1 MNKLCFRWMIIA
13 VMAVGLVA
21 TVSAQRTT
29 ASDKYLISA
38 EAGGVNYTQG
48 QVSVARVNNTGGVLV
63 MGDEIEVGD
72 RVSTGADGRVE
83 ILLNPGSY
91 VRLGANSSMEFK
103 TTSLDDLQIQLDS
116 GSAMFEVF
124 ATSEFTVSIFTPQG
138 KVSLIESGVYRFDL
152 AGDGVLSV
160 AVTEGKAILGTTTVK
175 EGRVATVSGTKVEV
189 AKFDRGKR
197 DDFAE
202 WSRSRAK
209 ELAKTSSTLKNR
221 DVRASLLSAF
231 DSRRWNMFSSY
242 GLWVLDPFTRR
253 FCFLPFGYGWNSP
266 YGFGYGADIWWYNL
280 PPIVFNQPPPPGTP
294 TVKTPPTRV
303 GNPKADTGQSQTAS
317 PPYKQIDREREIK
330 YPTRGSEFP
339 ADMKPVRDAPS
350 PPPPIIVT
358 PPSAPVSNGKKPDG
372 R

>member
-1 MNKLCFRWMIIA
+1 MIIA
-13 VMAVGLVA
+13 VMAGCFTA
-21 TVSAQRTT
+21 TVSAQQNPV
-29 ASDKYLISA
+29 SDKYLISA
-38 EAGGVNYTQG
+38 KAGGVNHTQG
-48 QVSVARVNNTGGVLV
+48 PVSVTRVNNNTGGVLV

-72 RVSTGADGRVE
+72 RVSTGAGGRVE

-91 VRLGANSSMEFK
+91 LRLGANSSMEFK
-103 TTSLDDLQIQLDS
+103 TTSLDDLQIKLDS

-138 KVSLIESGVYRFDL
+138 KVSLVESGVYRFDL
-152 AGDGVLSV
+152 AGDGALSV
-160 AVTEGKAILGTTTVK
+160 AVTEGKAILCTTTVK
-175 EGRVATVSGTKVEV
+175 EGRVATVNRTKVDV

-197 DDFAE
+197 DEFAE

-221 DVRASLLSAF
+221 DVRASLLSSF

-266 YGFGYGADIWWYNL
+266 YGYGFGINIWWYNL
-280 PPIVFNQPPPPGTP
+280 PPVVFSQVPPPGMP
-294 TVKTPPTRV
+294 TVKTPPIRV
-303 GNPKADTGQSQTAS
+303 GTTKADAGQSQTAS
-317 PPYKQIDREREIK
+317 PPYKQIEREREIK
-330 YPTRGSEFP
+330 YPSRGSEFP
-339 ADMKPVRDAPS
+339 ADTKPVRVAP
-350 PPPPIIVT
+350 PPPPIVVM
-358 PPSAPVSNGKKPDG
+358 PPSAPSPNGKKPNG